1 MSQINHSPPKTPR
14 RPIMAIVNEKLA
26 EKSAARGT
34 PNTPALTPSSSK
46 LPQKI
51 RGVSPSL
58 QFTPSIQAPTAQS
71 PISSPLKR
79 SHVLQHHNHADDIGE
94 DDIDMAP
101 QVEPEAGSDE
111 TMISLDTSNSKRDI
125 PPKSWSEFE
134 NRYARAIQELSDNED
149 RLIEEFQHLSDAF
162 GIWAESAAERDNGRA
177 WKRQFED
184 KRKICTDT
192 GKVTGRQEAALYKSC
207 RGIQAGSSTIW
218 RVTIHFVFLF
228 YML

>member
-1 MSQINHSPPKTPR
+1 
-14 RPIMAIVNEKLA
+14 MAIVNEKLA

-58 QFTPSIQAPTAQS
+58 QYTPSIQAPTAQS

-79 SHVLQHHNHADDIGE
+79 SHVLQHHKHADDLGE
-94 DDIDMAP
+94 DDDVDMAP

-111 TMISLDTSNSKRDI
+111 TMISLDTPNPKRDI

-134 NRYARAIQELSDNED
+134 NRYATAIQELSDNED

-162 GIWAESAAERDNGRA
+162 AIWAESSAERDNGRA
-177 WKRQFED
+177 WKRQVAFIHSSQGAADFVIIQEKSLED
-184 KRKICTDT
+184 KKLHSKLCPSDI
-192 GKVTGRQEAALYKSC
+192 KVVEAFKQAL
-207 RGIQAGSSTIW
+207 Q
-218 RVTIHFVFLF
+218 LF
-228 YML
+228 GE

>member
-1 MSQINHSPPKTPR
+1 
-14 RPIMAIVNEKLA
+14 MAIVNEKLA

-58 QFTPSIQAPTAQS
+58 QFTPSIQAPTTQS

-94 DDIDMAP
+94 DDVDMAP

-111 TMISLDTSNSKRDI
+111 TMISLDTSNPKRDI

-134 NRYARAIQELSDNED
+134 NRYATAIQELSDNED

-177 WKRQFED
+177 WKRQVAFIHSSQGATDCVIIQEKSLED
-184 KRKICTDT
+184 KKLHYI
-192 GKVTGRQEAALYKSC
+192 KVVEAFKQAL
-207 RGIQAGSSTIW
+207 Q
-218 RVTIHFVFLF
+218 LF
-228 YML
+228 GE

>member
-1 MSQINHSPPKTPR
+1 
-14 RPIMAIVNEKLA
+14 MAIVNEKLA

-58 QFTPSIQAPTAQS
+58 QYTPSIQAPTTQS

-79 SHVLQHHNHADDIGE
+79 SHVLQHHNHADDLGE
-94 DDIDMAP
+94 DDVDMAP

-111 TMISLDTSNSKRDI
+111 TMISLDTPNPKRDI

-134 NRYARAIQELSDNED
+134 NRYATAIQELSDNED
-149 RLIEEFQHLSDAF
+149 RLIEEFQNLSD
-162 GIWAESAAERDNGRA
+162 
-177 WKRQFED
+177 FED
-184 KRKICTDT
+184 KRKICTYT
-192 GKVTGRQEAALYKSC
+192 GKVTGRQEAALVEFVEAISLLYL
-207 RGIQAGSSTIW
+207 AGT
-218 RVTIHFVFLF
+218 
-228 YML
+228 

>member
-1 MSQINHSPPKTPR
+1 MSQTNHSPPKTPR

-51 RGVSPSL
+51 RGVSPGL
-58 QFTPSIQAPTAQS
+58 QFTPSIQAPTTQS

-79 SHVLQHHNHADDIGE
+79 SHVLQHHSHADDIGE
-94 DDIDMAP
+94 DDVDMAP

-111 TMISLDTSNSKRDI
+111 TIISLETTDSKRDI
-125 PPKSWSEFE
+125 APKSWSEFE
-134 NRYARAIQELSDNED
+134 ERYSVAIQELSDNED

-177 WKRQFED
+177 WKRLRTRERYVQIQEQSLED
-184 KRKICTDT
+184 KKLHYI
-192 GKVTGRQEAALYKSC
+192 KVVEAFKQAL
-207 RGIQAGSSTIW
+207 Q
-218 RVTIHFVFLF
+218 LF
-228 YML
+228 GE

>member
-1 MSQINHSPPKTPR
+1 
-14 RPIMAIVNEKLA
+14 MAIVNEKLA

-58 QFTPSIQAPTAQS
+58 QYTPSIQAPTAQS

-79 SHVLQHHNHADDIGE
+79 SHVLQHHNHADDLGE
-94 DDIDMAP
+94 DDVDMAP

-111 TMISLDTSNSKRDI
+111 TMISLDAPNPKRDI

-134 NRYARAIQELSDNED
+134 NRYATAIQELSDNED

-162 GIWAESAAERDNGRA
+162 AIWAESSAERDNGRA
-177 WKRQFED
+177 WKRLKTRERYVQIQEKSLED
-184 KRKICTDT
+184 KKLHYV
-192 GKVTGRQEAALYKSC
+192 KVVEAFKQAL
-207 RGIQAGSSTIW
+207 Q
-218 RVTIHFVFLF
+218 LF
-228 YML
+228 GE

>member
-1 MSQINHSPPKTPR
+1 
-14 RPIMAIVNEKLA
+14 MAIVNEKLA

-58 QFTPSIQAPTAQS
+58 QYTPSIQAPTTQS

-94 DDIDMAP
+94 DDVDMAP
-101 QVEPEAGSDE
+101 HVEPEAGSDE
-111 TMISLDTSNSKRDI
+111 TMISLDTPNPKRDI

-134 NRYARAIQELSDNED
+134 DRYATAIQELSDNED
-149 RLIEEFQHLSDAF
+149 RLIEEFQNLSDAF
-162 GIWAESAAERDNGRA
+162 AIWAESAAERDNGRA
-177 WKRQFED
+177 WKRQVAFIHSSQGAADFVLVCGQEKD
-184 KRKICTDT
+184 MYIYRKSHWKTRSCI
-192 GKVTGRQEAALYKSC
+192 VVEAFKQAL
-207 RGIQAGSSTIW
+207 Q
-218 RVTIHFVFLF
+218 LF
-228 YML
+228 GE

>member
-1 MSQINHSPPKTPR
+1 
-14 RPIMAIVNEKLA
+14 MAIVNEKLA

-58 QFTPSIQAPTAQS
+58 QFTPSIQAPTTQS

-79 SHVLQHHNHADDIGE
+79 SHVLQHHNHADGIGE
-94 DDIDMAP
+94 DDVVMAP

-125 PPKSWSEFE
+125 PPKNWSEFE
-134 NRYARAIQELSDNED
+134 HRYATAIQEMTDNED
-149 RLIEEFQHLSDAF
+149 RLIDDFQNLSDAF
-162 GIWAESAAERDNGRA
+162 AIWAETGAERDNGRA
-177 WKRQFED
+177 WKRLKTRERYVQIQEKSLED
-184 KRKICTDT
+184 KKLHYI
-192 GKVTGRQEAALYKSC
+192 KVVEAFKQAL
-207 RGIQAGSSTIW
+207 Q
-218 RVTIHFVFLF
+218 LF
-228 YML
+228 GE